1 MIELREID
9 TARAILRQ
17 TQVMG
22 VMKQEQPERYLRL
35 EHLLVR
41 TYFDPNE
48 VCANWSLLS
57 RPSWLYLQPWY
68 SYRNLKETC
77 DHAYPWEL
85 CTRSL

>member
-1 MIELREID
+1 MLYFPFLHCLLQIVLEMIELRELD

-17 TQVMG
+17 TQAMG

-48 VCANWSLLS
+48 VKTLAFVSFCGVSLLF
-57 RPSWLYLQPWY
+57 L
-68 SYRNLKETC
+68 
-77 DHAYPWEL
+77 
-85 CTRSL
+85 

>member
-1 MIELREID
+1 MIELRELD

-17 TQVMG
+17 TQAMA

-48 VCANWSLLS
+48 VKMLVTLLS
-57 RPSWLYLQPWY
+57 VITCQLY
-68 SYRNLKETC
+68 
-77 DHAYPWEL
+77 
-85 CTRSL
+85 

>member
-1 MIELREID
+1 MIELRELD

-22 VMKQEQPERYLRL
+22 VMKNEQPERYLRL

-48 VCANWSLLS
+48 VRILFWTSFCFCTLLK
-57 RPSWLYLQPWY
+57 L
-68 SYRNLKETC
+68 C
-77 DHAYPWEL
+77 DIIL
-85 CTRSL
+85 L